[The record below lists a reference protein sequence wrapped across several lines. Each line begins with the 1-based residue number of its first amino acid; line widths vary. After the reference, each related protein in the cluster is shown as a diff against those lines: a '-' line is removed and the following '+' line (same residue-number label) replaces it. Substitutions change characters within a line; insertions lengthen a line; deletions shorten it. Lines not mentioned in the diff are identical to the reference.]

1 MVRQG
6 AHTPSQPPRPSER
19 PLQAACCATPRAGRA
34 SGQRRLPPNPHPNPH
49 PNPQSRWPPQP
60 PPTPRSELRPRSRE
74 RAPSSRHRGFS
85 GSRSPRWRPG
95 AVSRPGSVL
104 LFSDGVFPHFEL
116 RLRARVAGRHREV
129 PRPAKVKMTPRYGC
143 ISFWVLSVLPLLL
156 SLLCFSYVRAHPRV
170 LSQTGEIPI
179 FTYLYSCFY
188 L

>member
-74 RAPSSRHRGFS
+74 RAPSSRHRRFS

-95 AVSRPGSVL
+95 PCPGPAPFFCFRTVSSRTLNSGCVPESPAV
-104 LFSDGVFPHFEL
+104 
-116 RLRARVAGRHREV
+116 
-129 PRPAKVKMTPRYGC
+129 
-143 ISFWVLSVLPLLL
+143 
-156 SLLCFSYVRAHPRV
+156 
-170 LSQTGEIPI
+170 TGKCLAPQR
-179 FTYLYSCFY
+179 SK
-188 L
+188 